1 MSSPATRS
9 NNTSTA
15 TTPSASTTG
24 GASPGGSSARTQ
36 THALYGSNQG
46 HPRTPRHTPQRAPPH
61 QCETTSPDDP
71 AILIPKA
78 SDSRSRA
85 DTPHASR
92 LRPSVV
98 THRGDIGGDV
108 DPDHP

>member
-1 MSSPATRS
+1 MSRPATRS
-9 NNTSTA
+9 NSTSIP
-15 TTPSASTTG
+15 TTSSSGDDGWTP
-24 GASPGGSSARTQ
+24 PGGPSARTQ

-46 HPRTPRHTPQRAPPH
+46 HPRTPRHTPQRARPH
-61 QCETTSPDDP
+61 QCETTSPDDL

-85 DTPHASR
+85 DTPHAPR